1 MKKKILILV
10 SILVVFLAI
19 PPFVNYWV
27 STPSPIGFIPI
38 EKQEVWISFYA
49 SLIGSGITLLGVALT
64 ICYTD
69 FTSVNDTIAGV
80 EEVKK
85 LSEGINNKIL
95 ESVGNTYAPDI
106 MLRSEVSGDIKDIFR
121 KLKIKSK
128 QNKEFDLDTIGLGS
142 TNIIY
147 IALKLMEYSYVKEL
161 EEIQSKYFILLF
173 EEPEAHLHKHIQR
186 IHPQEIYSFRR
197 RKR

>member
-1 MKKKILILV
+1 MTMLRQIETKI
-10 SILVVFLAI
+10 S
-19 PPFVNYWV
+19 
-27 STPSPIGFIPI
+27 PSDK
-38 EKQEVWISFYA
+38 EKVEN
-49 SLIGSGITLLGVALT
+49 LIG
-64 ICYTD
+64 
-69 FTSVNDTIAGV
+69 SVNDTIAGV

-173 EEPEAHLHKHIQR
+173 EEPEAAS
-186 IHPQEIYSFRR
+186 P
-197 RKR
+197 